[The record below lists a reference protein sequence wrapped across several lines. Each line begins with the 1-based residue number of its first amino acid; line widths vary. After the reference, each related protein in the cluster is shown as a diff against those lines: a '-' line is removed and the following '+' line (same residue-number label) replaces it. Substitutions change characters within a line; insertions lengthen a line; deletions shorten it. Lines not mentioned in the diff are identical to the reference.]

1 MTSTFAQQLILDRDM
16 YAADPHQFFTW
27 LRANQPVYCDP
38 AGMWTLTKHHDIR
51 TAERQPLLFSNA
63 LGSRPNGMPQP
74 SLIDSDDPWH
84 AAQRRLVAQGFTY
97 RQMQL
102 YEAHVVEVARRLV
115 DDVIAVG
122 SSSGSSSGSCDV
134 VEAFAK
140 PLPMMLIGEML
151 GASPDHYERLQHW
164 SDQMIAGSDGPE
176 RVTDDVIGA
185 AFAYYAYITEVI
197 ADRRAH
203 PRDDLVSTLV
213 HASLGSGTPG
223 ASWGAS
229 GASGA
234 DTLLDD
240 DHIVGN
246 ALLLLVGGN
255 ETTRSVIAGGLHAL
269 LTHPEQMA
277 VALDSVRSGGIS
289 PAAVEEC
296 LRWVTPINNMNRVT
310 TADVEMRGVTIP
322 AGSQVLMSY
331 ISANRDEDVFDNPF
345 RFDVS
350 RDPNPHLAF
359 GFGPHLCLG
368 AQLARLE
375 LRVILTE
382 VLGRLPDLRLTSPD
396 DPPTFTHSS
405 FVRGIQSLPVTFGGR
420 SKIQ

>member
-16 YAADPHQFFTW
+16 YAADPHPFFTW

-51 TAERQPLLFSNA
+51 TAERQPLLFSSA
-63 LGSRPNGMPQP
+63 VGSRPNGMPQP

-84 AAQRRLVAQGFTY
+84 AAQRRLVAQGFTH

-115 DDVIAVG
+115 DDVIDA
-122 SSSGSSSGSCDV
+122 GSCDV

-140 PLPMMLIGEML
+140 PLPMTLIGEML
-151 GASPDHYERLQHW
+151 GASPDDYERLQHW
-164 SDQMIAGSDGPE
+164 SDQMIAGSDGRE

-197 ADRRAH
+197 ADRRRN

-213 HASLGSGTPG
+213 HATLGSGTPG
-223 ASWGAS
+223 ASGGACGAS
-229 GASGA
+229 GAGGA
-234 DTLLDD
+234 TNGSALLDD

-246 ALLLLVGGN
+246 SLLLLVGGN

-277 VALDSVRSGGIS
+277 VALDSVRSGGIG

-322 AGSQVLMSY
+322 AGAQVLMSY
-331 ISANRDEDVFDNPF
+331 ISANRDEEVFDDPF
-345 RFDVS
+345 RFDVA

-359 GFGPHLCLG
+359 GCGPHLCLG

-382 VLGRLPDLRLTSPD
+382 VLDRLPDLRLTNPD
-396 DPPTFTHSS
+396 DALAFTHSS

-420 SKIQ
+420 AKIR